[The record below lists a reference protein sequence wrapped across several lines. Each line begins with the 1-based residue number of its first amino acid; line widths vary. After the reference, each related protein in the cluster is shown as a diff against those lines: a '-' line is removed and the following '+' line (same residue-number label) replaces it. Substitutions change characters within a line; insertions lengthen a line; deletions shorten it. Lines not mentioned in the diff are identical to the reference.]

1 MASRLTKRDGF
12 WHYKRRVP
20 ADLAHLDTRGIV
32 RHSTKIRVADDRQ
45 QIRARIVADEMD
57 SDLEAYWRGLAGGD
71 RDAAA
76 NTYDEARKR
85 ARAMGLQFVP
95 AAEIAAAPLTEIVL
109 RLERLVERESARD
122 PVSQDAALGI
132 PIRPDAPPLSKL
144 VDTFEK
150 EFSIEMQDLSPNQL
164 RKWRHPKLRAVNN
177 LIAQVGDK
185 PLTHLTRADALDFRE
200 WWKQRILEEKLDPD
214 TANKDIGHLSK
225 MLREMNLLRRYGLDA
240 IFADL
245 RFKGGIEA
253 SRAPFTRDHVQNVIL
268 NYDNLMGL
276 NDEARGV
283 VMLMA
288 GGGMR
293 IAEAVNFNRATIR
306 TDVDT
311 PHVQVRPDGRRM
323 KTDQSERD
331 VPLVSVALIAAQ
343 ANPDGFPRYHD
354 DEDGLSATVN
364 KYMLANG
371 MRPDPKTSLYS
382 LRHTFRDSLV
392 EVEAEEEM
400 IDGLMGHKKKGP
412 KYGVGPS
419 LALKLKWVERIAF
432 QVPR

>member
-32 RHSTKIRVADDRQ
+32 RHSTKIRIADDKQ
-45 QIRARIVADEMD
+45 QIKARIVADQMD
-57 SDLEAYWRGLAGGD
+57 SDLEAYWRSLGAGD
-71 RDAAA
+71 RVAAESA
-76 NTYDEARKR
+76 HEEARKR

-95 AAEIAAAPLTEIVL
+95 AAEIAAAPLAEIVL
-109 RLERLVERESARD
+109 RLERLVEREAQRD

-132 PIRPDAPPLSKL
+132 PARPDAPPLSML
-144 VDTFEK
+144 VSTFEL
-150 EFSIEMQDLSPNQL
+150 EFSTELQDLSPNQL
-164 RKWRHPKLRAVNN
+164 RKWRHPKERAVRNF
-177 LIAQVGDK
+177 ISQVGDK
-185 PLTHLTRADALDFRE
+185 PLTHLSRADALDFRE

-225 MLREMNLLRRYGLDA
+225 MLREMNLLHRLGLDS

-245 RFKGGIEA
+245 RFKGGLEA
-253 SRAPFTRDHVQNVIL
+253 SRAPFSRDHVQNVIL

-288 GGGMR
+288 SGGMR
-293 IAEAVNFNRATIR
+293 IAEAVNFSRATIR
-306 TDVDT
+306 TDVDVA
-311 PHVQVRPDGRRM
+311 HVQVRPDGRRM
-323 KTDQSERD
+323 KTGQSERD
-331 VPLVSVALIAAQ
+331 VPLVGVSLVAAKN
-343 ANPDGFPRYHD
+343 NPEGFPRYHD

-392 EVEAEEEM
+392 DVEASEEM
-400 IDGLMGHKKKGP
+400 IDSLMGHKKKGP

-419 LALKLKWVERIAF
+419 LMLKQKWVEKIAF